1 MSIYIL
7 RSKKKLLCVAAFGAC
22 IGEDR
27 SLPLP
32 LLPQGLVID
41 QGTHEMCNLEP
52 EIQKQCLEFT
62 SPLRGKETRKEM
74 ILPAGLLRAE
84 EDALLAQGIEL
95 VVSVLAAL
103 VNKSDWSNL

>member
-7 RSKKKLLCVAAFGAC
+7 RSKKKILCVAAFGAC

-32 LLPQGLVID
+32 LLPQVLVID
-41 QGTHEMCNLEP
+41 QGTHEMCNLE
-52 EIQKQCLEFT
+52 
-62 SPLRGKETRKEM
+62 
-74 ILPAGLLRAE
+74 PAGLLRAE